1 MNKKLLIFAILCIGL
16 AGTAYSQSVD
26 EMNKLRIA
34 QALEQAGEFDKA
46 LDFYKQLYNYNPS
59 NFVYFDGLRRAYMN
73 LKEYTSAEELIRNRL
88 ATDSTNVGLYC
99 QLGDAYFKS
108 GTLDSAIIIWN
119 RAIEVEPNNPG
130 TYQAVADAMTQDRL
144 FDKAIEVYRKGERTT
159 SSKSGFII
167 QIARLYF
174 FNMNYR
180 ESLRELLRLLQSDN
194 KGAAMAYI
202 QSQLGSYSSSKEA
215 VNEFTAEMEKQVGD
229 DQDNIYYRNLLAF
242 LYMEQKDYPAAY
254 NVYKWLDEH
263 SGAKGIELLSFAERA
278 YNDEAFGEAAG
289 AYREVSRL
297 SKARPVI
304 AQSLMG
310 YANSLRRLGEADYSE
325 DDRPC
330 AANDTLK
337 TLNAALTAYGEII
350 RDYPETQYLGTAV
363 LNSIEIE
370 MTYFHDF
377 NAAERLFS
385 EHGDLSP
392 AYAQQAELLRIT
404 LRVMEGRFNDALT
417 LSLAPLGAD
426 TLRTQTTLTDNN
438 YLDRLRYDAAR
449 ALYYLGDYDSASFY
463 LERIVSNPMSD
474 AANEAIQ
481 LLNVISSN
489 KAVPDALKQYASA
502 SGMEACGRVP
512 EAAAELEEIVRAFP
526 QAPLADNARFD
537 LAAAYCR
544 MGKID
549 RALKTYSSI
558 AADSTGIFADRA
570 QFRIA
575 RIYQTTLHDTSGS
588 IKEYENFL
596 ARFPHS
602 IYQDKVRGMLRDLLG
617 NNS

>member
-1 MNKKLLIFAILCIGL
+1 MIGL
-16 AGTAYSQSVD
+16 AGTAYSQTAD

-46 LDFYKQLYNYNPS
+46 LDFYKQLYNFNPT

-73 LKEYTSAEELIRNRL
+73 LKEYASAEELIRNRL
-88 ATDSTNVGLYC
+88 TTDPTNVGLYC
-99 QLGDAYFKS
+99 DLGDSYFKA
-108 GTLDSAIIIWN
+108 GAVDSAMITWN
-119 RAIEVEPNNPG
+119 NAIEVNPNNPG
-130 TYQAVADAMTQDRL
+130 TYQAVADVMAQDRL
-144 FDKAIEVYRKGERTT
+144 FDKAIEVYKKGEETT

-174 FNMNYR
+174 FNMNYT
-180 ESLRELLRLLQSDN
+180 ESLRELLKLFESDN
-194 KGAAMAYI
+194 KSAAIAYI

-215 VNEFTAEMEKQVGD
+215 VDEFTAEMKKQVGD
-229 DQDNIYYRNLLAF
+229 EQDNVYYRHLLAF

-254 NVYKWLDEH
+254 NVYKWLDER
-263 SGAKGIELLSFAERA
+263 SGAKGVELLSFAERA
-278 YNDEAFGEAAG
+278 YNDEAFEEAAD
-289 AYREVSRL
+289 AYREVSHL

-304 AQSLMG
+304 LQSLMG
-310 YANSLRRLGEADYSE
+310 YANSRRRLGETDYSA

-330 AANDTLK
+330 AANDTL
-337 TLNAALTAYGEII
+337 TALNASLAAYGEII
-350 RDYPETQYLGTAV
+350 TDYPETQYLSAAV

-370 MTYFHDF
+370 MTYFHDL
-377 NAAERLFS
+377 NGAERLFS
-385 EHGDLSP
+385 EHPDFSP
-392 AYAQQAELLRIT
+392 EYARQATLARIALRI
-404 LRVMEGRFNDALT
+404 MEGRFNDALT
-417 LSLAPLGAD
+417 QSLARLGAD
-426 TLRTQTTLTDNN
+426 TLRSQRVVIDDN

-449 ALYYLGDYDSASFY
+449 ALYYVGNYDSASYY
-463 LERIVSNPMSD
+463 LEKIVSNPMSD

-481 LLNVISSN
+481 LLNVISNN
-489 KAVPDALKQYASA
+489 KAAPDALKQYASA

-512 EAAAELEEIVRAFP
+512 EAAAELEEIVKTFP
-526 QAPLADNARFD
+526 QVPLADNARFD

-575 RIYQTTLHDTSGS
+575 RIYQATLHDTSS
-588 IKEYENFL
+588 AIKEYENFL

-602 IYQDKVRGMLRDLLG
+602 IYQDKVRGVLMNLLG